1 MMKRRQFLTTSAL
14 GAFVSAGTG
23 APSMAFAAGVSETGE
38 LYHQPAT
45 DVPVAEK
52 TDVVV
57 CGGGPAG
64 IAAAIAAAR
73 KGARVRLIEVHGYLG
88 GVWTA
93 GMVNN
98 IIDYQNKSGLIAEI
112 MAALKTN
119 DAQVSAVVFDV
130 EEMKRLLEELCLRA
144 GVKLLYHTRVVGAVK
159 DGSNRLTHALVE
171 NVSGR
176 QAFAAKAFVDATGE
190 GDLAARAG
198 CGFAWGHPVSGRTQ
212 PMSLIVLLG
221 GLDAAA
227 LRGQGL
233 LRGDISSPQEKAA
246 FRAELQRAGVS
257 PSYGLP
263 TLLRIRDDH
272 FAMMANHEYA
282 ASGIDAQQLTDASIR
297 ARREVHTLIQALRK
311 RGGIWK
317 DARILATGAQIGVRE
332 GRRIHG
338 RYTVTKE
345 DLIRGVRFEDA
356 VCRTAYWA
364 DIHALDAGHSD
375 GGVTSEGVTAKPY
388 DIPFRA
394 LIAKDVDGLL
404 LAGRCI
410 SGDFYAHASY
420 RVTGDAVALGEAAGR
435 AAAVAALT
443 GQLPHQIAWKQIS
456 G

>member
-159 DGSNRLTHALVE
+159 DGSNRLSHALVE

-212 PMSLIVLLG
+212 PMSLIALLG

-272 FAMMANHEYA
+272 FAVMANHEYA

-345 DLIRGVRFEDA
+345 DLIRGARFEDA

>member
-212 PMSLIVLLG
+212 PMSLIALLG

-272 FAMMANHEYA
+272 FAVMANHEYA
-282 ASGIDAQQLTDASIR
+282 ASGIDAQQLTDASIH

-345 DLIRGVRFEDA
+345 DLIRGARFEDA

-443 GQLPHQIAWKQIS
+443 GQLPHHIAWKQIS